1 MGTVLEEIKT
11 FVEVVRQGS
20 FTKAAESMNL
30 SRSVISKKLT
40 ELEHS
45 LNVRLLNRTT
55 RRLSLTE
62 AGERLFER
70 AQQSLTHID
79 EAVAEVSSLNQ
90 EPRGRL
96 YVNLPMSFGIVHI
109 APLISEFRTRYPL
122 INIELSFEDRKVDVI
137 DPGYDVSIRIANLQD
152 STLTARRLCTCKH
165 LIVAAPSY
173 LEAKGTPITPED
185 LTNSHTIASFRYQD
199 FALEWQF
206 KNKTGVHN
214 IKLAPTIVAN
224 NSLAL
229 KEVVVG
235 GAAIARMPTFL
246 IAPEIANGK
255 LMVLLPEYECP
266 TREISMVY
274 PKREYLAIKTRAFID
289 FIAEKITDPPHW
301 DK

>member
-1 MGTVLEEIKT
+1 MLEEIKV
-11 FVEVVRQGS
+11 FVAVARQGS

-40 ELEHS
+40 ELERS

-70 AQQSLTHID
+70 AQQSLAHID
-79 EAVAEVSSLNQ
+79 EAIAEVSSFNQ
-90 EPRGRL
+90 EPKGRL
-96 YVNLPMSFGIVHI
+96 YVNLPMSFGLIHI

-122 INIELSFEDRKVDVI
+122 INIELNFEDRKVDVI
-137 DPGYDVSIRIANLQD
+137 NPGYDVSIRIANLQD
-152 STLTARRLCTCKH
+152 STLTARRLCTCRH

-173 LEAKGTPITPED
+173 LEAIGAPTHPKD
-185 LTNSHTIASFRYQD
+185 LSNGHIIASFRYQD
-199 FALEWQF
+199 SALEWQF
-206 KNKTGVHN
+206 KSKTGEQN
-214 IKLAPTIVAN
+214 IKLASTIVAN

-229 KEVVVG
+229 KEIVMG

-246 IAPEIANGK
+246 MAPEIANGK
-255 LMVLLPEYECP
+255 LMALLPEYECP
-266 TREISMVY
+266 TREIYVVY

-289 FIAEKITDPPHW
+289 FIAEKIPDPPYW
-301 DK
+301 D